1 MSKVKKLV
9 YLSLIISLALVI
21 HYFESFIPPLAPGAK
36 LGLANIMALVTLSLF
51 GFKEALVVTLI
62 RSLLGPLIGGSP
74 SSILYSL
81 AGGILATLIMALLY
95 QKFRPYFTLMGIST
109 AGAVFHNLGQL
120 LVASSLYG
128 TFGIMFTYLPILM
141 LSSVITGYFVGLV
154 SRYIINVFVIK
165 KALTT

>member
-1 MSKVKKLV
+1 
-9 YLSLIISLALVI
+9 
-21 HYFESFIPPLAPGAK
+21 
-36 LGLANIMALVTLSLF
+36 
-51 GFKEALVVTLI
+51 
-62 RSLLGPLIGGSP
+62 
-74 SSILYSL
+74 
-81 AGGILATLIMALLY
+81 MALLY

-154 SRYIINVFVIK
+154 SRYIINFFVIK